1 MLSVEQP
8 RHFCTLSAQQT
19 VLAIKRAIPILHA
32 GPGCSA
38 KLFGGLSFNNG
49 FQGSGYAGGNAV
61 PCTNTGEKEVVFGG
75 EARLRKVIEGT
86 LKVMDGDM
94 FVVLTGCT
102 ADIVGDDTGSVVGE
116 FREAGVPIIYAE
128 TGGFKG
134 SSYKGHELLLKS
146 IIEQQLEPAE
156 AITDNLVNVF
166 SVVPYLDPLWNG
178 NLEELKTLLTGLGL
192 KVNIIF
198 GENAEG
204 IKSINDIPRAKF
216 NLLVSN
222 WVGLDTVKLLEE
234 KFGTPY
240 LHYPVLPIGANETSR
255 FLRAVSEF
263 AGIDKKAADE
273 YIDRQ
278 ESRYYYYFERAA
290 DFLLEFRYDLP
301 GRFFNIADSFYALG
315 ISKFLINDIGMLP
328 GHQFITDDLP
338 EEFKEGIASE
348 FAKLLPD
355 FDVDVSFTTD
365 GGLVQQELRAME
377 HRQPP
382 LIIGS
387 LWDKDIAKELGG
399 YYLGIN
405 LPITERLILDR
416 AYVGYRGGLR
426 LLEDLYTAVLG
437 SYQ

>member
-1 MLSVEQP
+1 MLAVEQP

-75 EARLRKVIEGT
+75 EDSLRSVIEGT
-86 LKVMDGDM
+86 LKVMDGDL

-102 ADIVGDDTGSVVGE
+102 ADIVGDDVGSIVGE
-116 FREAGVPIIYAE
+116 FREAGIPIIYAE

-156 AITDNLVNVF
+156 AITENLVNVF
-166 SVVPYLDPLWNG
+166 SVVPYLDPFWNG
-178 NLEELKTLLTGLGL
+178 NLEELKLLLTGLGL
-192 KVNIIF
+192 KVNILF

-204 IKSINDIPRAKF
+204 LKSINDIPKAKF

-240 LHYPVLPIGANETSR
+240 LHYPVLPIGANETSK
-255 FLRAVSEF
+255 FLRVVSEF
-263 AGIDKKAADE
+263 AGIDKKAADA
-273 YIDRQ
+273 YIERQ
-278 ESRYYYYFERAA
+278 ESWYYYYFERAA

-338 EEFKEGIASE
+338 EEFKEAIKNE
-348 FAKLLPD
+348 FSKLLPE
-355 FDVDVSFTTD
+355 FAVDVSFTTD
-365 GGLVQQELRAME
+365 GGHVQQELRSME

-382 LIIGS
+382 LVIGS